1 MSYPAAIVI
10 LQELLVQGAI
20 MSATKAGPSAA
31 AVAAEV
37 RRRRKGTGKVKLHKL
52 LYYVQGY
59 HLAWEGRPAFVEE
72 IEAWEMGPVVARLW
86 RDERYRDHVAT
97 GESLPETVRNTVTN
111 VLCRFG
117 HMTGKE
123 LIDATHAEDPW
134 CRATGNG
141 RFVSNQVISHRSLID
156 FFSRESPELRRMR
169 EALALVRDE
178 SRFVPDPPGALAG
191 LMSEYSAR

>member
-1 MSYPAAIVI
+1 MT
-10 LQELLVQGAI
+10 
-20 MSATKAGPSAA
+20 ATTAGSSAA
-31 AVAAEV
+31 AVAGEV
-37 RRRRKGTGKVKLHKL
+37 RRRRRGIGKVKLHKL

-86 RDERYRDHVAT
+86 RHERYRDLSAAGKPV
-97 GESLPETVRNTVTN
+97 PETVRNTVTN
-111 VLCRFG
+111 VLRRYG

-134 CRATGNG
+134 CRATENG
-141 RFVSNQVISHRSLID
+141 RNVSNQVISHRSLIH
-156 FFSRESPELRRMR
+156 FFSIESPELRHMR
-169 EALALVRDE
+169 EALALVRDD

-191 LMSEYSAR
+191 LMS